1 MEYCSHGTIEEAAKQ
16 GLSEVVIRRYTKFI
30 LTAVDFLHEHNV
42 VHRDIKG
49 YQPVPLDCR
58 VFSFN
63 WTIFPVLLELLEIVA
78 AGPAGCSPYAKEMGG
93 RGDTSPPP

>member
-16 GLSEVVIRRYTKFI
+16 GLSEVLIRRYTKFI

-49 YQPVPLDCR
+49 YRSLFNAC
-58 VFSFN
+58 FSFHL
-63 WTIFPVLLELLEIVA
+63 TIHFFLFLLSVRL
-78 AGPAGCSPYAKEMGG
+78 CSRK
-93 RGDTSPPP
+93 

>member
-30 LTAVDFLHEHNV
+30 LTAVDFLHEKNV

-49 YQPVPLDCR
+49 LPFFLSA
-58 VFSFN
+58 VFLLSSN
-63 WTIFPVLLELLEIVA
+63 WPVLDSHHVTF
-78 AGPAGCSPYAKEMGG
+78 GNF
-93 RGDTSPPP
+93 